1 MKALISLKHSL
12 IVEGL
17 DAKATDEEIAER
29 LRQQIL
35 EDGLAEYFSTDNV
48 FITRC
53 TDRGETVPSK
63 QESFPCI
70 TLSRDD
76 FETRGFDASGI
87 PDDDM
92 KQISRKIGEIVTA
105 GGDYWLAIEEYG
117 RREGL
122 PSIVLRDLKDF
133 VRKHGENRL
142 KNFLFS
148 PKDAKVKFND
158 RVKTIK
164 AVDIND
170 NGDLYVLFEGDSERY
185 YNYEMETSDL
195 EKILKAVRG

>member
-1 MKALISLKHSL
+1 MIAIISLKNCL

-35 EDGLAEYFSTDNV
+35 EDGLTEYFSTDSLS
-48 FITRC
+48 ITRC
-53 TDRGETVPSK
+53 VKPGETVPSK

-70 TLSRDD
+70 LLSRDD
-76 FETRGFDASGI
+76 FEARGFDASGI
-87 PDDDM
+87 PDDKM
-92 KQISRKIGEIVTA
+92 EHISRKIGEIVTA

-148 PKDAKVKFND
+148 PKDAKVEFNG
-158 RVKTIK
+158 RVETVT
-164 AVDIND
+164 AVDID
-170 NGDLYVLFEGDSERY
+170 DDGDLYVLFEGDSERY
-185 YNYEMETSDL
+185 YSYDMENSDL
-195 EKILKAVRG
+195 EKILKAVQG